1 MQTAATYLCANE
13 DSIASKELWNSLW
26 DPMGGM
32 HPNFSILQYCSDV
45 KPTSHP
51 LQGDVEPWHCAGHW
65 ARLCYQCPGGGVGPI
80 CRRPRAHGGQ
90 TGGRGGK
97 CTDPATV
104 KCIPGEAQMAC
115 NPKADEEWG
124 SAKGEGR
131 CSRPTLQPGHGAE
144 GLGSGHGMKVESRG
158 ARSRRASRAW

>member
-1 MQTAATYLCANE
+1 MQATGRGSAASVLERVWALH
-13 DSIASKELWNSLW
+13 A
-26 DPMGGM
+26 GG
-32 HPNFSILQYCSDV
+32 L
-45 KPTSHP
+45 
-51 LQGDVEPWHCAGHW
+51 EPYGGWT
-65 ARLCYQCPGGGVGPI
+65 GGGGE
-80 CRRPRAHGGQ
+80 
-90 TGGRGGK
+90 

-131 CSRPTLQPGHGAE
+131 CSRPMLQPGHGAE